1 MLTRLPY
8 LDAGAIMDRAS
19 RTVHHRRGTWRPSKE
34 MDTMLHIGIRE
45 DGNAPRV
52 MTMHLSVFH
61 GGSRDQRRPSC
72 PKLLLKPQE

>member
-19 RTVHHRRGTWRPSKE
+19 RTVHHRRGTGRPSKE
-34 MDTMLHIGIRE
+34 MDTTLQIGIRE
-45 DGNAPRV
+45 NGIAPRV
-52 MTMHLSVFH
+52 MTMHFFAFH
-61 GGSRDQRRPSC
+61 GGSGDQRRPSW